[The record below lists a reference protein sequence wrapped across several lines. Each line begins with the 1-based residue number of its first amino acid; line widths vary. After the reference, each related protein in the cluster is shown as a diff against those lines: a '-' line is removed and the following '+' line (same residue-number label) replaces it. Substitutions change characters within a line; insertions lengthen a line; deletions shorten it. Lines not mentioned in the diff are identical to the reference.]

1 MKLTG
6 YRINYK
12 GKERS
17 IIERCWRVEKKKRRY
32 GKDNNRFEA
41 KLLYDMKS
49 RQVYNSAN
57 LRIRSD

>member
-1 MKLTG
+1 MKLTS

-17 IIERCWRVEKKKRRY
+17 IIERCWRVERKKRRY
-32 GKDNNRFEA
+32 GKDSNRFEA

-49 RQVYNSAN
+49 LQVYNSAN